1 MILGCSYALQYIFA
15 SVELRRVVLS
25 AVQNILIQ
33 YPNTDINLSLLTDEI
48 VSSMR
53 TSIANQ
59 AKQQINIQI
68 KRQQEQAHIEA
79 QRRRANEIEAPVDPS
94 ITKGQIYTSVTN
106 QIRDTNTITAI
117 IQDIVRDLD
126 STSVKNKQG
135 LVQKIW
141 GESNFMILNRL
152 IDIK

>member
-1 MILGCSYALQYIFA
+1 MILGCSYALQSIFA

-53 TSIANQ
+53 ASIANQ

-68 KRQQEQAHIEA
+68 KRRQEQAHIEA
-79 QRRRANEIEAPVDPS
+79 QRRKANEIEAPVDLS

-106 QIRDTNTITAI
+106 QMRDTNTIIAI
-117 IQDIVRDLD
+117 IQDNLRDLY
-126 STSVKNKQG
+126 SASVKNKQG
-135 LVQKIW
+135 VLQKIW

-152 IDIK
+152 IDIR

>member
-1 MILGCSYALQYIFA
+1 M
-15 SVELRRVVLS
+15 LS

-48 VSSMR
+48 VSNVR
-53 TSIANQ
+53 TSIASQ

-68 KRQQEQAHIEA
+68 KRRQEQAHIEA
-79 QRRRANEIEAPVDPS
+79 QRRRANEIEAPL

-106 QIRDTNTITAI
+106 QMRDTSTIIAI

-126 STSVKNKQG
+126 STTVKNKQE
-135 LVQKIW
+135 LLQKIW
-141 GESNFMILNRL
+141 GESNYSMIFNGLL
-152 IDIK
+152 DIR

>member
-1 MILGCSYALQYIFA
+1 M
-15 SVELRRVVLS
+15 LS

-53 TSIANQ
+53 ASIANQ

-68 KRQQEQAHIEA
+68 KRRQEQAHIEA
-79 QRRRANEIEAPVDPS
+79 QRQRANEIEAPVDPL

-106 QIRDTNTITAI
+106 QMRDTSTIIAI

-126 STSVKNKQG
+126 STTVKNKQE
-135 LVQKIW
+135 LLQKIW
-141 GESNFMILNRL
+141 GESNYSMIFNGLL
-152 IDIK
+152 DIR